1 MQKRTRKQSVKRLG
15 QNLTG
20 KVTLHFYRTVI
31 NTLRQWCEELD
42 PGDMIAFRCESAD
55 PDKQYRVWGKWLERK
70 DSKYEWMGN
79 PELKCYTFYKQRY
92 VE

>member
-1 MQKRTRKQSVKRLG
+1 MEKRGRRACVKRLG

-31 NTLRQWCEELD
+31 DTLRQWCDELE
-42 PGDMIAFRCESAD
+42 PGDMIAFRCESAY

-70 DSKYEWMGN
+70 DSKYQWVGN